1 MRLLRSPS
9 ILLGTLAKEPLVI
22 LNTLNVFKYG
32 RQALSLFL
40 AYRVIPYLGKQP
52 YVFIVILVL
61 TV

>member
-1 MRLLRSPS
+1 M
-9 ILLGTLAKEPLVI
+9 AKEPLVI